1 MPGNAWK
8 AFGLPLEAAACSRS
22 SLVRSPR
29 TWHHPCLPHEAATVP
44 CVMHN
49 CKVPHGTRCLATVAE
64 WRLSAG
70 LLTH

>member
-44 CVMHN
+44 CVHAQLQSPSWNKMLGH
-49 CKVPHGTRCLATVAE
+49 CCRVEILC
-64 WRLSAG
+64 
-70 LLTH
+70 